1 MKKKLV
7 IVSGLSVLLFPLFL
21 VVLIMGAFASNGQAK
36 GLQTKLTAKEV
47 LKKPI
52 FQKNGQVMSS
62 KF

>member
-36 GLQTKLTAKEV
+36 GLKR
-47 LKKPI
+47 
-52 FQKNGQVMSS
+52 N
-62 KF
+62 